1 MKHFEDMS
9 HLFTS
14 KRLLS
19 TPYLQVYKVLTP
31 WGLMLHVKHEK
42 KLCLYRYN
50 IKQKKSINVLHWG
63 MPLILRKY
71 PSNNFFGQ
79 RNTKMQ
85 IEN

>member
-63 MPLILRKY
+63 MPLSLGNTLLI
-71 PSNNFFGQ
+71 NFLGKK
-79 RNTKMQ
+79 TPKCK
-85 IEN
+85 